1 MREKHSRRSRGRPN
15 GHFPKDRVI
24 RMLVKTIKA
33 LTEKKRAIN
42 EQLKTEKKSLNVYR
56 KSIVPKRRRATK
68 KVIRRGRAKVTKTA
82 KKFDSFRIVKVRKP
96 KRVTKKAP
104 AKKKQKEVLPL

>member
-1 MREKHSRRSRGRPN
+1 MPKHRGRPN
-15 GHFPKDRVI
+15 GHSLKDPVI
-24 RMLVKTIKA
+24 RMLTKTIKT
-33 LTEKKRAIN
+33 LEQKKRTAN
-42 EQLKTEKKSLNVYR
+42 EQLRTAKKTLGAYR
-56 KSIVPKRRRATK
+56 KSVVPKRRRATK